1 MERVYKKNWRSN
13 IEKIMMMTY
22 LFANSTAIKYANKIF
37 RKIDIDLNTLH
48 KNFEVWVSSFFS
60 ASFLPISDILE

>member
-48 KNFEVWVSSFFS
+48 KNFEV
-60 ASFLPISDILE
+60 